1 MFFNETINLRK
12 DEKRLCEDFFT
23 GGSMDLLKQNPIAAF
38 AAAYFIII
46 NIIGF
51 AMAFSDKRKAEKGKH
66 RISEPTLFFV
76 SLIGGSI
83 GMYIS
88 MKKFRHK
95 TKQKR
100 FMFGIPLI
108 IICQLAL
115 AAVIVSYLFFA

>member
-1 MFFNETINLRK
+1 MKRYLRK

-23 GGSMDLLKQNPIAAF
+23 GESMDILKQHPIAA
-38 AAAYFIII
+38 AVAAYFIII

-100 FMFGIPLI
+100 FMVGIPLI
-108 IICQLAL
+108 IICQLAFT
-115 AAVIVSYLFFA
+115 AVICGYLLFA